1 MTDEGLERF
10 LTIRYNTLLVA
21 VDTERRNHVCDL
33 TAEYIKQR
41 LASRVSYHAILVS
54 DRSDW

>member
-10 LTIRYNTLLVA
+10 LTIRYNTLLAA

-33 TAEYIKQR
+33 TAEYIKQS
-41 LASRVSYHAILVS
+41 LASRVFYHAILVS
-54 DRSDW
+54 DR